1 MKKLLLLSL
10 ITSSLSYAQSDVVT
24 SGGNASSTSGS
35 GSYTIGQVDYISAAG
50 TTGNINQG
58 VQQPYEIYGPLEV
71 ISIEGLTIEIYP
83 NPTQEFIYVELDNSK
98 IDNCRILLYD
108 INGKLIKGNLITS
121 EKSEINMA
129 ELATGNYYIEIS
141 SNDLKICSYKIIK
154 N

>member
-35 GSYTIGQVDYISAAG
+35 VSYTIGQVDYISAAG

-121 EKSEINMA
+121 EKSEIN
-129 ELATGNYYIEIS
+129 
-141 SNDLKICSYKIIK
+141 IC